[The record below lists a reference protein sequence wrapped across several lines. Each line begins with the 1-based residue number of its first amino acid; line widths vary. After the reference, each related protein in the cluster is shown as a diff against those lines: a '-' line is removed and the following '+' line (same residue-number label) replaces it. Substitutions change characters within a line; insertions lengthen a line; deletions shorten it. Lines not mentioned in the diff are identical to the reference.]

1 MMQLSKLLPAVSFVA
16 MLFCVTASVAQQNR
30 LPDIGTAGASVMSV
44 ERERSYG
51 DLYMRQLRA
60 QAPIVGDPVLNEYL
74 KDMGTRLVREAD
86 DVRFPFTFFWIN
98 QNDINAFAFFGGYI
112 GFYTGLIAETQSE
125 SELASVMAHE
135 VAHVSQRHIVRN
147 MERMQNA
154 TPNTLVAM
162 LGAVLL
168 GMISPD
174 LGMAAL
180 STSLAGAQQMQ
191 INYTRQFEQ
200 EADRVGLAMLVRAGY
215 DPMGAPAFFSRLAEK
230 HRYATKLPQ
239 MLLTHPVSEA
249 RIADTRVRAEALPRP
264 ANRDESRY
272 LLAKARVQARHLQVA
287 QEETLKRLLSDR
299 MTPVD
304 NANRYALAIL
314 LLDQRR
320 AAEAEQLLAP
330 LLAHEPMNGFYLDV
344 QTDILLAL
352 NRADEAVQMLKQAYI
367 REPREQ
373 VITLNFANAA
383 LQAKQPALAVE
394 LLRDYLLRDDS
405 NVLALD
411 LLVEA
416 YRQQGNSAAMHETRA
431 DLYALHGAFDQAI
444 NNLHLA
450 HKGNQSELDRRRLQ
464 ARIEQLMTQK
474 KQLQDLFG

>member
-1 MMQLSKLLPAVSFVA
+1 MQLSKLLPSVIITLLLLS
-16 MLFCVTASVAQQNR
+16 TASSAAQQNR
-30 LPDIGTAGASVMSV
+30 LPEIGTAGISVMSV
-44 ERERSYG
+44 ERERTFG
-51 DLYMRQLRA
+51 DLYMRQIRA
-60 QAPIVGDPVLNEYL
+60 QAPVIGDPVLNEYL

-112 GFYTGLIAETQSE
+112 GFYTGLIAETETE

-154 TPNTLVAM
+154 SPNTIVAM

-180 STSLAGAQQMQ
+180 STTIAGAQQLQ

-200 EADRVGLAMLVRAGY
+200 EADRVGLTMLVRAGY
-215 DPMGAPAFFSRLAEK
+215 DPMGAPGFFGRLAEK
-230 HRYATKLPQ
+230 HRYATKVPQ

-272 LLAKARVQARHLQVA
+272 LLAKARVKARHLQLLN
-287 QEETLKRLLSDR
+287 EEGLRPLLR
-299 MTPVD
+299 EQLTPVD
-304 NANRYALAIL
+304 NANRYALAIV
-314 LLDQRR
+314 LLDQGN
-320 AAEAEQLLAP
+320 AEQAEQVLAP
-330 LLAHEPMNGFYLDV
+330 LLDHEPMNGFYLDV
-344 QTDILLAL
+344 QSDILLAL
-352 NRADEAVQMLKQAYI
+352 GRANEALKLLEKAYM

-373 VITLNFANAA
+373 VITVNFANVAI
-383 LQAKQPALAVE
+383 QAKQPGLAID
-394 LLRDYLLRDDS
+394 LLRDYLLRDDG
-405 NVLALD
+405 NVIALQ

-431 DLYALHGAFDQAI
+431 ELYAMHGAFDQAI

-464 ARIEQLMTQK
+464 ARIEQLMAQK
-474 KQLQDLFG
+474 RQLQDLFG

>member
-1 MMQLSKLLPAVSFVA
+1 MRLSKLLPSIIITT
-16 MLFCVTASVAQQNR
+16 LLLCVTTSAAQQSR

-44 ERERSYG
+44 ERERTFG
-51 DLYMRQLRA
+51 DLYMRQIRA
-60 QAPIVGDPVLNEYL
+60 QAPIIGDPVLNEYL

-86 DVRFPFTFFWIN
+86 DVRFPFSFFWIN

-112 GFYTGLIAETQSE
+112 GVYTGLIAETESE

-180 STSLAGAQQMQ
+180 STTMAGTQQMQ

-200 EADRVGLAMLVRAGY
+200 EADRVGLGMLVRAGY
-215 DPMGAPAFFSRLAEK
+215 DPMGAPAFFGRLAEK
-230 HRYATKLPQ
+230 HRYATKVPQ
-239 MLLTHPVSEA
+239 MLLTHPISEA

-264 ANRDESRY
+264 VNRDESRY
-272 LLAKARVQARHLQVA
+272 LLAKARVQARHIRSADEQ
-287 QEETLKRLLSDR
+287 TLRNALSERLSP
-299 MTPVD
+299 TD
-304 NANRYALAIL
+304 NANRYALAIV

-320 AAEAEQLLAP
+320 AAEAEAVLAP
-330 LLAHEPMNGFYLDV
+330 LLAAEPMNGFFIDV

-352 NRADEAVQMLKQAYI
+352 GRHQDALTLLTRAYQ

-383 LQAKQPALAVE
+383 LQAKQPELAVT
-394 LLRDYLLRDDS
+394 LLRDYMLRDEA
-405 NVLALD
+405 NVMALE

-416 YRQQGNSAAMHETRA
+416 YRQQSNSAAMHEARA
-431 DLYALHGAFDQAI
+431 ELYALHGAFDQAI

-450 HKGNQSELDRRRLQ
+450 HKGNQSELEQRRLQ
-464 ARIEQLMTQK
+464 ARIEQLMAQK
-474 KQLQDLFG
+474 RQLQELFG

>member
-1 MMQLSKLLPAVSFVA
+1 MRLSKLLPSIIITT
-16 MLFCVTASVAQQNR
+16 LLLCVTTSAAQQSR

-44 ERERSYG
+44 ERERTFG
-51 DLYMRQLRA
+51 DLYMRQIRA
-60 QAPIVGDPVLNEYL
+60 QAPIIGDPVLNEYL

-86 DVRFPFTFFWIN
+86 DVRFPFSFFWIN

-112 GFYTGLIAETQSE
+112 GVYTGLIAETESE

-180 STSLAGAQQMQ
+180 STTMAGTQQMQ

-200 EADRVGLAMLVRAGY
+200 EADRVGLGMLVRAGY
-215 DPMGAPAFFSRLAEK
+215 DPMGAPAFFGRLAEK
-230 HRYATKLPQ
+230 HRYATKVPQ
-239 MLLTHPVSEA
+239 MLLTHPISEA

-264 ANRDESRY
+264 VNRDESRY
-272 LLAKARVQARHLQVA
+272 LLAKARVQARHIRSADEQ
-287 QEETLKRLLSDR
+287 TLRNALSARLSP
-299 MTPVD
+299 TD
-304 NANRYALAIL
+304 NANRYALAIV

-320 AAEAEQLLAP
+320 AAEAEAVLAP
-330 LLAHEPMNGFYLDV
+330 LLAAEPMNGFFIDV

-352 NRADEAVQMLKQAYI
+352 GRHQDALTLLTRAYQ

-383 LQAKQPALAVE
+383 LQAKQPELAVT
-394 LLRDYLLRDDS
+394 LLRDYMLRDEA
-405 NVLALD
+405 NVMALE

-416 YRQQGNSAAMHETRA
+416 YRQQSNSAAMHEARA
-431 DLYALHGAFDQAI
+431 ELYALHGAFDQAI

-450 HKGNQSELDRRRLQ
+450 HKGNQSELEQRRLQ
-464 ARIEQLMTQK
+464 ARIEQLMAQK
-474 KQLQDLFG
+474 RQLQELFG

>member
-1 MMQLSKLLPAVSFVA
+1 MRLSKLLSSVIMTIVVLS
-16 MLFCVTASVAQQNR
+16 TTTSVAQQNR

-44 ERERSYG
+44 ERERTFG
-51 DLYMRQLRA
+51 DLYMRQIRA

-86 DVRFPFTFFWIN
+86 NVRFPFTFFWIN

-112 GFYTGLIAETQSE
+112 GFYTGLIAETQTE

-154 TPNTLVAM
+154 TPNTIVAM

-180 STSLAGAQQMQ
+180 STTMAGTQQMQ

-200 EADRVGLAMLVRAGY
+200 EADRIGLAMLVRAGY
-215 DPMGAPAFFSRLAEK
+215 DPMGAPAFFGRLAEK
-230 HRYATKLPQ
+230 HRYATKIPQ

-264 ANRDESRY
+264 LNRDESRY
-272 LLAKARVQARHLQVA
+272 LLAKARVQARHLQSA
-287 QEETLKRLLSDR
+287 HEETLRRALSNR
-299 MTPVD
+299 ISPAD
-304 NANRYALAIL
+304 NANRYALAIV
-314 LLDQRR
+314 LLDQQR
-320 AAEAEQLLAP
+320 AQEAEQILAP
-330 LLAHEPMNGFYLDV
+330 LLAHDPMNGFYIDV

-352 NRADEAVQMLKQAYI
+352 GRHPEALQMLERAYQ

-383 LQAKQPALAVE
+383 IQSKQPDLAVA
-394 LLRDYLLRDDS
+394 LLRDYILRDDG

-411 LLVEA
+411 LLVQA
-416 YRQQGNSAAMHETRA
+416 YQQQGNSAAMHETRA
-431 DLYALHGAFDQAI
+431 ELFALHGAFDQAI

-464 ARIEQLMTQK
+464 ARIEQLMVQK
-474 KQLQDLFG
+474 RQLQELFG

>member
-1 MMQLSKLLPAVSFVA
+1 MRLSKLLPSFIITTLLLCA
-16 MLFCVTASVAQQNR
+16 TASVAQQSR

-44 ERERSYG
+44 ERERTFG
-51 DLYMRQLRA
+51 DLYMRQIRS

-98 QNDINAFAFFGGYI
+98 QNEINAFAFFGGYV

-154 TPNTLVAM
+154 TPSTLVAM
-162 LGAVLL
+162 IGAVLL
-168 GMISPD
+168 GMVSPD

-180 STSLAGAQQMQ
+180 STTLAGAQQMQ

-200 EADRVGLAMLVRAGY
+200 EADRIGLGMLVRAGY
-215 DPMGAPAFFSRLAEK
+215 DPMGAPAFFGRLAEK
-230 HRYATKLPQ
+230 HRYAAKVPQ
-239 MLLTHPVSEA
+239 ILLTHPVSEA
-249 RIADTRVRAEALPRP
+249 RITDTRLRAEALPRP

-272 LLAKARVQARHLQVA
+272 LLAKARVQARHVKTANEQSL
-287 QEETLKRLLSDR
+287 RPLLSER
-299 MTPVD
+299 LSPVD

-320 AAEAEQLLAP
+320 AAEAEQILAP
-330 LLAHEPMNGFYLDV
+330 LLASDPMNGFYIDV

-352 NRADEAVQMLKQAYI
+352 GRQQEALQMLERAYQ

-383 LQAKQPALAVE
+383 LAAKQADLAVA
-394 LLRDYLLRDDS
+394 LLRDYLLRDES

-411 LLVEA
+411 LLVQA
-416 YRQQGNSAAMHETRA
+416 YQQQGNSPAMHETRA
-431 DLYALHGAFDQAI
+431 ELFALHGAFDQAI

-450 HKGNQSELDRRRLQ
+450 HKGNQSELERRRLQ
-464 ARIEQLMTQK
+464 ARIEQLMAQK
-474 KQLQDLFG
+474 RQLQDLFG

>member
-1 MMQLSKLLPAVSFVA
+1 MRLAKLLPSMIMTTLLICA
-16 MLFCVTASVAQQNR
+16 TASVAQQNR

-44 ERERSYG
+44 ERERTYG
-51 DLYMRQLRA
+51 DLYMRQIRA
-60 QAPIVGDPVLNEYL
+60 QAPIVGDPILNEYL

-135 VAHVSQRHIVRN
+135 IAHVSQRHIVRN

-154 TPNTLVAM
+154 TPSTIVA
-162 LGAVLL
+162 LIGSVLL
-168 GMISPD
+168 GMVSPD

-180 STSLAGAQQMQ
+180 STTMAGTQQMQ

-200 EADRVGLAMLVRAGY
+200 EADRIGLGMLVRAGY
-215 DPMGAPAFFSRLAEK
+215 DPLGAPAFFGRLAEK
-230 HRYATKLPQ
+230 HRYATKVPQ

-249 RIADTRVRAEALPRP
+249 RITDTRLRAEALPRP
-264 ANRDESRY
+264 VNRDESRY
-272 LLAKARVQARHLQVA
+272 LLAKARVQARHLKSA
-287 QEETLKRLLSDR
+287 HEETLRRLLNDR
-299 MTPVD
+299 ISPVD
-304 NANRYALAIL
+304 NANRYALAIV
-314 LLDQRR
+314 LLDQKR
-320 AAEAEQLLAP
+320 AEEAEAVLAP
-330 LLAHEPMNGFYLDV
+330 LLADDPMNGFYIDV

-352 NRADEAVQMLKQAYI
+352 GRHQEAIQMLERAYQ

-383 LQAKQPALAVE
+383 LQAKQADLAVA
-394 LLRDYLLRDDS
+394 LLRDYLLRDEG

-411 LLVEA
+411 LLVQA
-416 YRQQGNSAAMHETRA
+416 YQQQGNSPAMHETRA
-431 DLYALHGAFDQAI
+431 ELYALHGGFDQAI
-444 NNLHLA
+444 NNLHMA
-450 HKGNQSELDRRRLQ
+450 HKGNQSELERRRLQ
-464 ARIEQLMTQK
+464 ARIEQLMAQK
-474 KQLQDLFG
+474 RQLQDLFG